1 MSSNLVK
8 MAEASR
14 FLDDVFDPIPNNPIY
29 MMEAD
34 YYKQLAE
41 LADDGFE
48 MIDSSK
54 ENSVS
59 DSDSDSDFEIINNDY
74 VLRC

>member
-1 MSSNLVK
+1 MSSTLAK

-29 MMEAD
+29 KMEAD

-41 LADDGFE
+41 LAGEGYE
-48 MIDSSK
+48 MVDSSD
-54 ENSVS
+54 EN
-59 DSDSDSDFEIINNDY
+59 SDFEIVFNDR
-74 VLRC
+74 VL